1 MSAHN
6 ELLDWDRRFYAEI
19 LTAHPPPESLKEH
32 KDFFWVHNRAMLA
45 MVRVAE
51 SKFNEL
57 FT

>member
-19 LTAHPPPESLKEH
+19 LPAHPPESLKEH
-32 KDFFWVHNRAMLA
+32 KDLFWVHNRAMLA